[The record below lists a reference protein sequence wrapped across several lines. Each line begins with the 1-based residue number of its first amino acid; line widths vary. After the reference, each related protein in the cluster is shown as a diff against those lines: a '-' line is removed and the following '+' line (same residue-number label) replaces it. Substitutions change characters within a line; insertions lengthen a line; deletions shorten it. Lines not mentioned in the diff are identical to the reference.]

1 VRPPVFA
8 FPAIRITH
16 HPQET
21 VMGLITGIVLIALGL
36 LAASSSIV
44 ARRPDAQS
52 YIDALV
58 PYQGWLGFITC
69 IWGIWIVFNAVLHLD
84 WLGYLP
90 VWWATFA
97 LSGAL
102 EFALG
107 LLLGYALLTKYLLSR
122 NAEAMKRGEQV
133 RLSLVPYQTTLGY
146 LAIGLGAWTVVATFL
161 LHVA

>member
-1 VRPPVFA
+1 
-8 FPAIRITH
+8 
-16 HPQET
+16 
-21 VMGLITGIVLIALGL
+21 MGLITGIVLIALGV

-69 IWGIWIVFNAVLHLD
+69 LWGVWIIFNAVLHLN
-84 WLGYLP
+84 WLGYVP
-90 VWWATFA
+90 IWWATFA
-97 LSGAL
+97 ASGVL

-107 LLLGYALLTKYLLSR
+107 LLLGFALLTKYLLSR
-122 NAEAMKRGEQV
+122 NAEAMRRGEQV

-146 LAIGLGAWTVVATFL
+146 IAILLGIWTVVAPL
-161 LHVA
+161 LLGVA